1 MVTGHSRCILRSLK
15 INNEYMKVNEKMVYS
30 STIFRVKEVLGI
42 TLFGEDR
49 RFGEVVRNF
58 ICSN

>member
-58 ICSN
+58 ICLF